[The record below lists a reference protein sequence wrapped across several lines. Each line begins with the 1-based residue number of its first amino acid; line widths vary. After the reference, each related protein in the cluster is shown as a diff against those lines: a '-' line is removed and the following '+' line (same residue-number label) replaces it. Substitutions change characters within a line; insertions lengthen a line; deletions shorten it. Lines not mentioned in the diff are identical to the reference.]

1 MVDLIAVAVALIA
14 LLAILD
20 KHIPTGVLGSAALV
34 LIGGAA
40 LVAVDDSSF
49 ANTQRL
55 ERVVIA
61 MLVGFLLLAA
71 HLVLMHWRST
81 TGRLTP
87 RRRTTDWAPLE
98 QETRPQDYI
107 AG

>member
-1 MVDLIAVAVALIA
+1 MTDMIAVLVALLA

-20 KHIPTGVLGSAALV
+20 KHIPTGVLGSAGLA
-34 LIGGAA
+34 LIGCAA

-49 ANTQRL
+49 ADVARL
-55 ERVVIA
+55 ERVVVTL
-61 MLVGFLLLAA
+61 LVGFILIAV

-87 RRRTTDWAPLE
+87 RRRTSDWVPFDAE
-98 QETRPQDYI
+98 DTRPMEHQQ
-107 AG
+107 